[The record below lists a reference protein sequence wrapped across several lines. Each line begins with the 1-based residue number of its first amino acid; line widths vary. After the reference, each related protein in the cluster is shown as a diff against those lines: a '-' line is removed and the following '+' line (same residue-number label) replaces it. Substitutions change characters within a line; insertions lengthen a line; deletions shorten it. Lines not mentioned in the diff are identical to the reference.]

1 MNMNPVIYAMAAVA
15 LTLSPAL
22 WASDEP
28 TDAPVAAEAAA
39 EEASVPETLRHKDR
53 PVTIMQTPLDGT
65 SVDTFT
71 AGLERISE
79 EASEEEYRNVMS
91 AVDYLLFYDIG
102 ARRDKARL
110 YSRLNGKTP
119 EQILEIVGNH
129 RANATK
135 KPK

>member
-1 MNMNPVIYAMAAVA
+1 MNMNRVIYAMAAMA
-15 LTLSPAL
+15 LTLTPAL

-53 PVTIMQTPLDGT
+53 PVTIMETPLDGT
-65 SVDTFT
+65 SEDTFT
-71 AGLERISE
+71 AGLERISKE
-79 EASEEEYRNVMS
+79 GSEEDYRNVMS
-91 AVDYLLFYDIG
+91 ALDFLLFYDIG

-119 EQILEIVGNH
+119 EQILELVKNH
-129 RANATK
+129 RSNTSR